1 MSTALARADAF
12 TDEQIEVI
20 KRSIAPKASDD
31 ELKLFLA
38 VCQRTGLDP
47 FTRQIYSIRRRQ
59 YNPDTRQYEEQ
70 SVTQIGIDGARLIAE
85 RSGKYEGQEGPF
97 WCGPDGIW
105 TDYWLKPE
113 PPAAAKVL
121 IYKKGARV
129 PTTGIAH
136 WAESVQTTKD
146 GQPNQFWKRM
156 PAGQLAKCAETNGL
170 RRAFPQE
177 LSGMHVEDEA
187 EAPAGADYVDTT
199 GRVID
204 PGTGEIKP
212 PPAPAPKQ
220 IEQRAEPPS
229 TNSNGTQGA
238 TPPPEPWKAW
248 NNGDD
253 AAAWA
258 AGRLGQD
265 AAAMLDLYNI
275 FKGGLK
281 PPPKRAWDVFKPW
294 FAHVNELAAAAEA
307 AADGTVDG
315 EYKEVDFGMGKR
327 VPTGHAE

>member
-59 YNPDTRQYEEQ
+59 YNADTRQYEEQ

-136 WAESVQTTKD
+136 WAESVQTTRD

-177 LSGMHVEDEA
+177 LSGMHVEDET
-187 EAPAGADYVDTT
+187 ESPAGADYVDTT

-204 PGTGEIKP
+204 PGTGEIKQ
-212 PPAPAPKQ
+212 PPAVPPKQ
-220 IEQRAEPPS
+220 IEQKA
-229 TNSNGTQGA
+229 NGDKP
-238 TPPPEPWKAW
+238 TPPPAWQTWANKKQAVEWAVARTGGDYDNMAANWETLKA
-248 NNGDD
+248 G
-253 AAAWA
+253 
-258 AGRLGQD
+258 
-265 AAAMLDLYNI
+265 
-275 FKGGLK
+275 
-281 PPPKRAWDVFKPW
+281 FKPTSAPQMYEKW
-294 FAHVNELAAAAEA
+294 FTHVNELAAAAEA

-315 EYKEVDFGMGKR
+315 EYKEVDFGMGDN